1 METSELINLFLGF
14 DPGGKGKFGW
24 SVCREVAGGLQCV
37 KTGLADDAWHAIG
50 KANESI
56 AHGEHM
62 HNSPVRAA
70 GIDAPLL
77 WNKRGDRKGYRKA
90 DCILRRALNKT
101 HGPANRV
108 LAINSLLGAVVVQG
122 LLLVRHLSEMPRAR
136 DMMITESHPAA
147 FRHLLSKARQPEMKK
162 TADRLTADLATCKKR
177 GAHKG
182 DSKGCVICKQD
193 SHRQDATLCA
203 VAAWAAI
210 RRPPKW
216 QDLYHQDFGL
226 FNPTQ
231 IPVCYWMPVPD
242 ELPGG
247 S

>member
-1 METSELINLFLGF
+1 METSEPVNLFLGF

-24 SVCREVAGGLQCV
+24 SVCREVAGGLECL
-37 KTGLADDAWHAIG
+37 KTGLADDAWHAIE
-50 KANESI
+50 KVNESI
-56 AHGEHM
+56 SPDEHM
-62 HNSPVRAA
+62 YKSPIRAA

-90 DCILRRALNKT
+90 DCVLRQALNKT

-122 LLLVRHLSEMPRAR
+122 PLLARHLSEMPRAR

-177 GAHKG
+177 GSSQRGLQGLRHLQTGQPQKG
-182 DSKGCVICKQD
+182 RHALRGS
-193 SHRQDATLCA
+193 
-203 VAAWAAI
+203 
-210 RRPPKW
+210 
-216 QDLYHQDFGL
+216 GL
-226 FNPTQ
+226 GSDTTPTQ
-231 IPVCYWMPVPD
+231 VAKPLPPGLRPV
-242 ELPGG
+242 
-247 S
+247 